1 MLARFMLLARV
12 FSQIRSLLGRSGG
25 GGGGVGG
32 VLRGSAPEEMTSL
45 ELHLH

>member
-12 FSQIRSLLGRSGG
+12 FSQIRGLLGRGG

-45 ELHLH
+45 ERHLH